1 MRVDRMRRALPAAIT
16 VMLAAGLLAGCDV
29 QPRPAPSA
37 TALPAGVTARLLP
50 AAPGQ
55 QAGQARLWVENHT
68 DQELGVT
75 RVRIDDP
82 RFAGIGRK
90 LAYGTVPVPAGR
102 AAEIPIA
109 LPEFE
114 CPTAEPEPPMAA
126 TPSAGSSSGAEPDQT
141 TLTLGFALGAA
152 IGVSVEPLPDPEG
165 VVAAQAARTCTGQAP
180 SGR

>member
-1 MRVDRMRRALPAAIT
+1 MRSDRMRRTLPAALA
-16 VMLAAGLLAGCDV
+16 VMLAAGMLAGCGV

-37 TALPAGVTARLLP
+37 TALPTGITARLLP

-55 QAGQARLWVENHT
+55 ESGQARLWVENHT
-68 DQELGVT
+68 DRELGVT

-109 LPEFE
+109 LPAFD
-114 CPTAEPEPPMAA
+114 CPTPGASPAA
-126 TPSAGSSSGAEPDQT
+126 TAPEEPSPAPTGTRS

-152 IGVSVEPLPDPEG
+152 VGVSVELLPDPEG
-165 VVAAQAARTCTGQAP
+165 VVAARAAEACAGQS
-180 SGR
+180 SGGR

>member
-1 MRVDRMRRALPAAIT
+1 MRSDRMRRAVPAAVA
-16 VMLAAGLLAGCDV
+16 VMLAAGVLAGCGV

-37 TALPAGVTARLLP
+37 TALPTGITARLLP

-109 LPEFE
+109 LPAFD
-114 CPTAEPEPPMAA
+114 CPPPESEPAPA
-126 TPSAGSSSGAEPDQT
+126 TPPAGPSPAPTGTGS

-152 IGVSVEPLPDPEG
+152 VGVSVEPLPDPEG
-165 VVAAQAARTCTGQAP
+165 VVQAQALRACAEQAP
-180 SGR
+180 GGR

>member
-1 MRVDRMRRALPAAIT
+1 MRSDRMRRTLPAAVA
-16 VMLAAGLLAGCDV
+16 VMLAAGLLAGCGV

-37 TALPAGVTARLLP
+37 TALPTGITARLLP
-50 AAPGQ
+50 AAPDQ
-55 QAGQARLWVENHT
+55 QSGQARLWVENHT
-68 DQELGVT
+68 DRELGVT

-109 LPEFE
+109 LPAFD
-114 CPTAEPEPPMAA
+114 CPTPGPAAAA
-126 TPSAGSSSGAEPDQT
+126 TPPAGPSPAPTGTGS

-152 IGVSVEPLPDPEG
+152 VGVSVEPLPDPEG
-165 VVAAQAARTCTGQAP
+165 VVQAQALRACAEQAP
-180 SGR
+180 GGR

>member
-1 MRVDRMRRALPAAIT
+1 MRSDRMRRTLPAA
-16 VMLAAGLLAGCDV
+16 VAAMLAAGMLAGCGV

-37 TALPAGVTARLLP
+37 TALPTGITARLLP

-55 QAGQARLWVENHT
+55 QSGQARLWVENHT
-68 DQELGVT
+68 DRELGVT

-109 LPEFE
+109 LPAFD
-114 CPTAEPEPPMAA
+114 CPTPGPAPAA
-126 TPSAGSSSGAEPDQT
+126 TPPAVPSPAPTGTGS

-152 IGVSVEPLPDPEG
+152 VGVSVEPLPDPEG
-165 VVAAQAARTCTGQAP
+165 VVQAQALRACAEQVPG
-180 SGR
+180 GR

>member
-1 MRVDRMRRALPAAIT
+1 MRSDRMRRALPAA
-16 VMLAAGLLAGCDV
+16 VAMVLAAGALAGCEV

-37 TALPAGVTARLLP
+37 TALPTGITARLLP

-55 QAGQARLWVENHT
+55 ESGRARLWVENHT

-109 LPEFE
+109 LPAFD
-114 CPTAEPEPPMAA
+114 CPTPEPEPAVS
-126 TPSAGSSSGAEPDQT
+126 PSVGFAPAPIRNGP

-152 IGVSVEPLPDPEG
+152 VGVSVEPLPDPED
-165 VVAAQAARTCTGQAP
+165 VVATEAARACTAQAP
-180 SGR
+180 SAR